1 MSVQHNTVVSLIVH
15 KLVKEPHGPASI
27 ELRDAVVAINP
38 SSQRLIDHL
47 HKLYSERPGKG
58 YGRFE
63 DDENNFPMRRYVRQH
78 FLDKEIDF
86 LNLSRL
92 MMEHLQARAT
102 TEQLAT
108 GGYVLIAHVNNGVTD
123 FLLAAI
129 VTEVIGTAITDGLEI
144 VDSVH
149 LDMSHLRVA
158 GRIDLT
164 AWQVAAD
171 RYISFLKGRGE
182 VSNYFKLFLGCNDV
196 LIALRETQKLVE
208 GLEQFADAQNLEPT
222 VRDNLFEQAFGYLD
236 DLGRNNSP
244 ISLEAVANRLWPES
258 PNALLAALT
267 DESLELSDGFVPDR
281 RAIKKLVKFK
291 GTSKHWKIE
300 FDRGALRCGDV
311 QYNRENDTLILA
323 NIPKAL
329 RDELLAE
336 LDDG

>member
-1 MSVQHNTVVSLIVH
+1 MPVPHNTVVNLIVH
-15 KLVKEPHGPASI
+15 KLVKEPHRPASI
-27 ELRDAVVAINP
+27 ELRDAVVAITP
-38 SSQRLIDHL
+38 SSQRLIDYL

-63 DDENNFPMRRYVRQH
+63 DDENNYPMQRYVRQH
-78 FLDKEIDF
+78 IVDKEIDF
-86 LNLSRL
+86 LHLSRL
-92 MMEHLQARAT
+92 MMEHLQVRAT

-108 GGYVLIAHVNNGVTD
+108 GGYVLIAHMNNGATD
-123 FLLAAI
+123 LLLAAI
-129 VTEVIGTAITDGLEI
+129 VTEVMGTAITDGLEI

-164 AWQVAAD
+164 AWQAAAD

-208 GLEQFADAQNLEPT
+208 GLEKFADDQKLEPSI
-222 VRDNLFEQAFGYLD
+222 RDNLLEQAFGYLD
-236 DLGRNNSP
+236 DLGRNNTP
-244 ISLEAVANRLWPES
+244 VSLVAVANRLRPDS
-258 PNALLAALT
+258 PNDLLAALT
-267 DESLELSDGFVPDR
+267 DERLELSDGFVPDR

-291 GTSKHWKIE
+291 GTSKYWKLE
-300 FDRGALRCGDV
+300 FDRGALRCRDV
-311 QYNRENDTLILA
+311 QYNRENDTLILS
-323 NIPKAL
+323 NIPKVL

-336 LDDG
+336 LGDG